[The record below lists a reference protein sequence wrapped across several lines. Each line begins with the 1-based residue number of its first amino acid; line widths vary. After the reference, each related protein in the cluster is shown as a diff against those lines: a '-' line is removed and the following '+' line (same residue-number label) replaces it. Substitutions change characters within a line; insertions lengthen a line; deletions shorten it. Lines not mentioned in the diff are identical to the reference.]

1 MRKEKIFLKARA
13 SLVFMFLLSVM
24 IFGADKK
31 ITIMETSDIHGR
43 IYAYDYAIDAPDK
56 DAGLAKIM
64 TIIKE
69 EKAKDPDTILI
80 DNGDTVQDNSA
91 ELFNDLP
98 THPMIQSLNLMKYD
112 VWVLGNH
119 EFNFDLNF
127 LKRNIKGFNGTVLA
141 GNIYNT
147 DNEERFVKAYKIF
160 NIKGVRVAIVGM
172 ITPNVTRWEASSP
185 EHFEGLRFTK
195 LIDETEKVLNELNGK
210 YDVLIGSYHLG
221 RKGEYGGAGLYD
233 IADKFPQFDVLFGGH
248 EHAKYIENRNGVQL
262 IEPGKYGA
270 AVAKAVITVSENK
283 DKYKV
288 ASIKLE
294 NIDTIKVKED
304 KEILD
309 KFEFVDKKSKEDAN
323 KVVGKITDDFIKGV
337 DYITKAD
344 KVTTMPTAQ
353 VEDTA
358 IIDLINDVQMFYS
371 KADVSSAALFNFGSN
386 LKKGEFKKKDVAYI
400 YKYPNTLIG
409 VKITGKNLKKYMEW
423 SASYYNI
430 YQYGDLTVSFNPNVR
445 GYNYDMFSGVTYD
458 INLSKEAGNRIEN
471 LKFKGKP
478 IDENKIYKLAVNNYR
493 FGTLLG
499 LKLVTP
505 ADKYYD
511 SYATMQDSGRI
522 RALII
527 KYVQEEKNGVISP
540 KVDNNWKIT
549 GVILEH
555 PLKNKVFDMVKKG
568 EIKIPT
574 SSDGRTKN
582 IKSLN
587 IRDLENKG
595 IIKLSDIKG
604 IIRYK
609 VKPGDTLS
617 KIVKDKN
624 IEWKDIAQLNGLKNP
639 NRLKVG
645 QIIYLY

>member
-1 MRKEKIFLKARA
+1 MEKGKMFSKVRA
-13 SLVFMFLLSVM
+13 AVVLMFLLSLAA
-24 IFGADKK
+24 FGADKS
-31 ITIMETSDIHGR
+31 ITVLQTSDLHGR

-64 TIIKE
+64 TILKKE
-69 EKAKDPDTILI
+69 RAMDPDSILI

-98 THPMIQSLNLMKYD
+98 VHPMIQSLNEMKYD
-112 VWVLGNH
+112 IWVLGNH

-147 DNEERFVKAYKIF
+147 DNGERFVKAYKIL
-160 NIKGVRVAIVGM
+160 NVKGVRVAIVGM

-185 EHFEGLRFTK
+185 EHFEGLKFTK
-195 LIDETEKVLNELNGK
+195 LINETGKVLDELKGK

-233 IADKFPQFDVLFGGH
+233 IADEFPQFNVLFGGH
-248 EHAKYIENRNGVQL
+248 EHAKYVEKRNGVQL

-270 AVAKAVITVSENK
+270 ALAKAVITVSGDNNN
-283 DKYKV
+283 YKV
-288 ASIKLE
+288 ASVKLE
-294 NIDTIKVKED
+294 NLGTKKVKEN
-304 KEILD
+304 KEILN
-309 KFEFVDKKSKEDAN
+309 KFEFVNKKSREDAN
-323 KVVGKITDDFIKGV
+323 KVVGKITEDFIKGV

-409 VKITGKNLKKYMEW
+409 VRITGKNLKKYMEW
-423 SASYYNI
+423 SASYYNT
-430 YQYGDLTVSFNPNVR
+430 YHYGDLTVSFNPNVR
-445 GYNYDMFSGVTYD
+445 GYNYDMFSGVNYD

-471 LKFKGKP
+471 LKFNGKP
-478 IDENKIYKLAVNNYR
+478 IDDNKVYKLAVNNYR

-511 SYATMQDSGRI
+511 SYATMQDAGRI
-522 RALII
+522 RALIV
-527 KYVQEEKNGVISP
+527 KYVQEQDNGVVSP

-549 GVILEH
+549 GVILNH
-555 PLKNKVFDMVKKG
+555 PLRDKVFDMVKKG
-568 EIKIPT
+568 DIQIPR
-574 SSDGRTKN
+574 SSDGRTSN

-587 IRDLENKG
+587 IRDLMNKG
-595 IIKLSDIKG
+595 VVELFDIKG
-604 IIRYK
+604 IVGYK
-609 VKPGDTLS
+609 VKSGDTLG
-617 KIVKDKN
+617 KIVGYKDVQ
-624 IEWKDIAQLNGLKNP
+624 WKGAAQLNGLKDP
-639 NRLKVG
+639 NKLNVG
-645 QIIYLY
+645 QIIYIY